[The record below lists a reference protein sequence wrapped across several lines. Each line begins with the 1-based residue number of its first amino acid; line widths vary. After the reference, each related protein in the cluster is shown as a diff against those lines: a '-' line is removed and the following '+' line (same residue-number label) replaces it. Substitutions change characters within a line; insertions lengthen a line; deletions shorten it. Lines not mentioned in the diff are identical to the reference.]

1 MASDGKV
8 TIEVDLAT
16 DNVQSD
22 SEKIKDIL
30 NGIGKADHKI
40 KFGVDAETA
49 KAKIKEI
56 SEDVRHL
63 PKEARTELRAI
74 GNKAGIE
81 EFDKFLKLLPKEE
94 RVKLLTDFQD
104 KGIVDFQHALSQI
117 PKEKRSDVKL
127 NDNASEPIKRIKK
140 GIEDVP
146 TEHTTKFEADTSSAE
161 QHIGLLGRAQY
172 NVNSSSKS
180 MLSSVKNIVT
190 GLGIYQIAAKASAA
204 VPEQLSG
211 AISRY
216 DTLNNFP
223 KVMQSMGASAKDS
236 NAAIKTLSN
245 GIQGLPT
252 SLDQVAQT
260 TQVFMPLSDN
270 AKEAAKATLA
280 LNDAFLASNAST
292 ADASRGLE
300 QYKQMLANG
309 KVDMMGWRSIE
320 ETMPASLQKV
330 AKSFGIA
337 SGSTQELYNKL
348 DSGEISM
355 KQLNQ
360 RFIELDGGADGF
372 HKTALNATNGIGTA
386 MENLKNR
393 TKIALEAVIRG
404 FDDMVKTLTGSSIG
418 ENINK
423 LSSHFSSFG
432 KNGEQAFESLGKWLK
447 PFIPAF
453 ETLGEIAK
461 TVFEGMVAPIQ
472 DVINA
477 LKGLKNSSGFAKQ
490 LNNALKG
497 IASHQKALKA
507 LGLAITSVVTGLM
520 AAKGAI
526 TVVNA
531 FKKAL
536 AGLTAIKNI
545 ITSIKSLQGAL
556 ALLKFAFATNPVGI
570 VVTAVVALGVAFA
583 TAYKHSKTF
592 RDGVNKALAATKD
605 FFIGIG
611 KFFTG
616 QLGWEKAIGKEISK
630 IVSTIGKTFSKIGS
644 ILKKIGKAA
653 IMAFVYALALPVG
666 IGITIMKP
674 LVKGITSAISS
685 LWPQVKKVWQAAWNG
700 LVTVASA
707 IWKPISKPVQAGLK
721 LIQSLISTGLKAITK
736 LWQREVEFWGT
747 VISTVWN
754 TIKKVVSAGMKA
766 LESVIS
772 PILKSISNVWST
784 TWNAISSFVGDVWN
798 GISKTGKKIFGGIR
812 DWMSD
817 ILDAISKKWSD
828 VWNGLASAFSG
839 IWDGI
844 KGVAKSG
851 WNAIIGFINT
861 GVDGINSV
869 IHFFGGKKDTVPK
882 LKKLVH
888 GTSANDRDE
897 LALVNDEGGDTYREA
912 IVRTNGQVEIPKE
925 RNQLVFLN
933 RGDEVIPAKR
943 TAELFGL
950 NRYATGKK
958 GWLSAAWDN
967 VKDWA
972 GDTFEAIEDALKDP
986 LGVLTDLFHKGKNT
1000 ATDIWKTVGD
1010 GAADYLPK
1018 TGVEWFK
1025 KELQKLEDALTPP
1038 NPSGSG
1044 VERWRPYIEKAFKE
1058 LHVTATEGKINKLL
1072 RQIQTESGG
1081 NPTIPQQISDI
1092 NSAAGHPAQG
1102 LLQFVPSTFNSWAV
1116 KGHHQILNGYDQIL
1130 AAINCL
1136 EHGGEGGWGNVGN
1149 GHGWMNGGWADR
1161 PAIFGEVQ
1169 GEPELAINPARQTA
1183 DHYILE
1189 AIRARAAKSPNGF
1202 AAKLNQMIASQQQA
1216 GHQLVAATPA
1226 TMPAPTL
1233 NNNVNNGTDLSG
1245 DVTITFQVDS
1255 SELARQTYPKYKMM
1269 KAQEIIIRNNGGA
1282 IPVGNA
1288 MPVGGGY

>member
-1 MASDGKV
+1 MAADGKV

-204 VPEQLSG
+204 VSEQLSG

-432 KNGEQAFESLGKWLK
+432 KNGEQAFENLGKWLK

-630 IVSTIGKTFSKIGS
+630 IVSTIGKMFSKIGS

-674 LVKGITSAISS
+674 LVKGITSAISK
-685 LWPQVKKVWQAAWNG
+685 LWPQVKKVWQTAWNG
-700 LVTVASA
+700 LVTIASA
-707 IWKPISKPVQAGLK
+707 IWKPIAKPIQAGLQ
-721 LIQSLISTGLKAITK
+721 LIQSLFSAA
-736 LWQREVEFWGT
+736 
-747 VISTVWN
+747 WN
-754 TIKKVVSAGMKA
+754 TIKKIVSAGMKA
-766 LESVIS
+766 VESVIS
-772 PILKSISNVWST
+772 PILKSISNTWNT

-844 KGVAKSG
+844 KSVAKSG

-933 RGDEVIPAKR
+933 RGDEVIPAKK

-986 LGVLTDLFHKGKNT
+986 LGVLTDLFHRGKNT

-1081 NPTIPQQISDI
+1081 NPTIPQQISDN

-1216 GHQLVAATPA
+1216 GHQLVAATPS
-1226 TMPAPTL
+1226 TMPAPML
-1233 NNNVNNGTDLSG
+1233 NNGVNNGVNLSG

>member
-1 MASDGKV
+1 MAADGKV
-8 TIEVDLAT
+8 TIEVDLST
-16 DNVQSD
+16 NHVQSD
-22 SEKIKDIL
+22 ADQIEKILNDIDIPTIKVKADGTNAEKEVVDVEKLVQELPKEKLVQLKAQAEENGFKTIQEYLRSLPQEKVVEIIAKDNASRNL
-30 NGIGKADHKI
+30 NGISNNAENARIHMSNLKDVMFGTFLGNLLADGMKRIIEFLKEMTGQAIQSYDALTTFKSTMKFAGFDTSEIKKSTEDLKEYSKETIYNVGEMSNTAATLAANGVKNYTEVTKSLGNLVAVAGGGAQAMSSASLALTQIVGAGKMYTGDWNQFINMIPGASKKI
-40 KFGVDAETA
+40 QDELKKNGAYTGNFRDAMSKGEITA
-49 KAKIKEI
+49 KEFLKAINDLGNTKVAEKAATDTTKFSTAWQGMQEAVQDGIIKLMDTIGTKGLTDTISNLGNVGYDVFDGLAKWIKPLKPDFKTLGKIIDEIFSGAKDVFGTVGGYIGALTKSFRDSSSYAKPLNKTLKEI
-56 SEDVRHL
+56 AGHSTGLKVL
-63 PKEARTELRAI
+63 GGAIGSIVTSLLALRAI
-74 GNKAGIE
+74 KTVVTII
-81 EFDKFLKLLPKEE
+81 
-94 RVKLLTDFQD
+94 
-104 KGIVDFQHALSQI
+104 KG
-117 PKEKRSDVKL
+117 
-127 NDNASEPIKRIKK
+127 
-140 GIEDVP
+140 
-146 TEHTTKFEADTSSAE
+146 
-161 QHIGLLGRAQY
+161 
-172 NVNSSSKS
+172 
-180 MLSSVKNIVT
+180 
-190 GLGIYQIAAKASAA
+190 
-204 VPEQLSG
+204 
-211 AISRY
+211 
-216 DTLNNFP
+216 
-223 KVMQSMGASAKDS
+223 
-236 NAAIKTLSN
+236 
-245 GIQGLPT
+245 
-252 SLDQVAQT
+252 
-260 TQVFMPLSDN
+260 
-270 AKEAAKATLA
+270 LA
-280 LNDAFLASNAST
+280 LAF
-292 ADASRGLE
+292 
-300 QYKQMLANG
+300 
-309 KVDMMGWRSIE
+309 
-320 ETMPASLQKV
+320 
-330 AKSFGIA
+330 
-337 SGSTQELYNKL
+337 
-348 DSGEISM
+348 
-355 KQLNQ
+355 
-360 RFIELDGGADGF
+360 
-372 HKTALNATNGIGTA
+372 
-386 MENLKNR
+386 
-393 TKIALEAVIRG
+393 
-404 FDDMVKTLTGSSIG
+404 
-418 ENINK
+418 
-423 LSSHFSSFG
+423 
-432 KNGEQAFESLGKWLK
+432 
-447 PFIPAF
+447 
-453 ETLGEIAK
+453 
-461 TVFEGMVAPIQ
+461 
-472 DVINA
+472 
-477 LKGLKNSSGFAKQ
+477 
-490 LNNALKG
+490 
-497 IASHQKALKA
+497 KA
-507 LGLAITSVVTGLM
+507 LGVAMISNPISV
-520 AAKGAI
+520 A
-526 TVVNA
+526 VV
-531 FKKAL
+531 
-536 AGLTAIKNI
+536 
-545 ITSIKSLQGAL
+545 
-556 ALLKFAFATNPVGI
+556 
-570 VVTAVVALGVAFA
+570 AVVALGVAFL

-592 RDGVNKALAATKD
+592 RDGVNKTVAKIKDWFSEALSAVKG
-605 FFIGIG
+605 FFADVG

-630 IVSTIGKTFSKIGS
+630 IVSTIGKTFNKIGS
-644 ILKKIGKAA
+644 TLKKIGKAT
-653 IMAFVYALALPVG
+653 ILAFVYALALPVG

-674 LVKGITSAISS
+674 LVKEIASAISK
-685 LWPQVKKVWQAAWNG
+685 LWPQVKKVWQTAWNG
-700 LVTVASA
+700 LVTIASA
-707 IWKPISKPVQAGLK
+707 IWKPIAKPIQAGLQ
-721 LIQSLISTGLKAITK
+721 LIQSLFSAA
-736 LWQREVEFWGT
+736 
-747 VISTVWN
+747 WN
-754 TIKKVVSAGMKA
+754 TIKKIVSAGMKA
-766 LESVIS
+766 VGSVIS
-772 PILKSISNVWST
+772 PILKSISNTWNT
-784 TWNAISSFVGDVWN
+784 TWNAISSFVGDIWS
-798 GISKTGKKIFGGIR
+798 GISKTGKKVFGGIR

-844 KGVAKSG
+844 KSVAKSG

-933 RGDEVIPAKR
+933 RGDEVIPAKK

-1058 LHVTATEGKINKLL
+1058 LHVTATESKINKLL

-1102 LLQFVPSTFNSWAV
+1102 LLQFIPSTFNSWAV
-1116 KGHHQILNGYDQIL
+1116 KGHGQILNGYDQIL

-1202 AAKLNQMIASQQQA
+1202 AAKLNRMIVSQQQA
-1216 GHQLVAATPA
+1216 GHQLVAATPS
-1226 TMPAPTL
+1226 TMPAPML
-1233 NNNVNNGTDLSG
+1233 NNGVNNGVNLSG
-1245 DVTITFQVDS
+1245 NVTITFQVDS

>member
-1 MASDGKV
+1 MAADGKV
-8 TIEVDLAT
+8 TIEVDLST
-16 DNVQSD
+16 NHVQSD
-22 SEKIKDIL
+22 ADQIEKILNDIDIPTIKVKADGTNAEKEVVDVEKLVQELPKEKLVQLKAQAEENGFKTIQEYLRSLPQEKVVEIIAKDNASRNL
-30 NGIGKADHKI
+30 NGISNNAENARIHMSNLKDVMFGTFLGNLLADGMKRIIEFLKEMTGQAIQSYDALTTFKSTMKFAGFDTSEIKKSTEDLKEYSKETIYNVGEMSNTAATLAANGVKNYTEVTKSLGNLVAVAGGGAQAMSSASLALTQIVGAGKMYTGDWNQFINMIPGASKKI
-40 KFGVDAETA
+40 QDELKKNGAYTGNFRDAMSKGEITA
-49 KAKIKEI
+49 KEFLKAINDLGNTKVAEKAATDTTKFSTAWQGMQEAVQDGIIKLMDTIGTKGLTDTISNLGNVGYDVFDGLAKWIKPLKPDFKTLGKIIDEIFSGAKDVFGTVGGYIGALTKSFRDSSSYAKPLNKTLKEI
-56 SEDVRHL
+56 AGHSTGLKVL
-63 PKEARTELRAI
+63 GGAIGSIVTSLLALRAI
-74 GNKAGIE
+74 KTVVTII
-81 EFDKFLKLLPKEE
+81 
-94 RVKLLTDFQD
+94 
-104 KGIVDFQHALSQI
+104 KG
-117 PKEKRSDVKL
+117 
-127 NDNASEPIKRIKK
+127 
-140 GIEDVP
+140 
-146 TEHTTKFEADTSSAE
+146 
-161 QHIGLLGRAQY
+161 
-172 NVNSSSKS
+172 
-180 MLSSVKNIVT
+180 
-190 GLGIYQIAAKASAA
+190 
-204 VPEQLSG
+204 
-211 AISRY
+211 
-216 DTLNNFP
+216 
-223 KVMQSMGASAKDS
+223 
-236 NAAIKTLSN
+236 
-245 GIQGLPT
+245 
-252 SLDQVAQT
+252 
-260 TQVFMPLSDN
+260 
-270 AKEAAKATLA
+270 LA
-280 LNDAFLASNAST
+280 LAF
-292 ADASRGLE
+292 
-300 QYKQMLANG
+300 
-309 KVDMMGWRSIE
+309 
-320 ETMPASLQKV
+320 
-330 AKSFGIA
+330 
-337 SGSTQELYNKL
+337 
-348 DSGEISM
+348 
-355 KQLNQ
+355 
-360 RFIELDGGADGF
+360 
-372 HKTALNATNGIGTA
+372 
-386 MENLKNR
+386 
-393 TKIALEAVIRG
+393 
-404 FDDMVKTLTGSSIG
+404 
-418 ENINK
+418 
-423 LSSHFSSFG
+423 
-432 KNGEQAFESLGKWLK
+432 
-447 PFIPAF
+447 
-453 ETLGEIAK
+453 
-461 TVFEGMVAPIQ
+461 
-472 DVINA
+472 
-477 LKGLKNSSGFAKQ
+477 
-490 LNNALKG
+490 
-497 IASHQKALKA
+497 KA
-507 LGLAITSVVTGLM
+507 LGVAMISNPISV
-520 AAKGAI
+520 A
-526 TVVNA
+526 VV
-531 FKKAL
+531 
-536 AGLTAIKNI
+536 
-545 ITSIKSLQGAL
+545 
-556 ALLKFAFATNPVGI
+556 
-570 VVTAVVALGVAFA
+570 AVVALGVAFL

-592 RDGVNKALAATKD
+592 RDGVNKTVAKIKDWFSEALSAVKG
-605 FFIGIG
+605 FFADVG

-630 IVSTIGKTFSKIGS
+630 IVSTIGKTFNKIGS
-644 ILKKIGKAA
+644 TLKKIGKAA
-653 IMAFVYALALPVG
+653 ILAFVYALALPVG

-674 LVKGITSAISS
+674 LVKEIASAISK
-685 LWPQVKKVWQAAWNG
+685 LWPQVKKVWQTAWNG
-700 LVTVASA
+700 LVTIASA
-707 IWKPISKPVQAGLK
+707 IWKPIAKPIQAGLQ
-721 LIQSLISTGLKAITK
+721 LIQSLFSAA
-736 LWQREVEFWGT
+736 
-747 VISTVWN
+747 WN
-754 TIKKVVSAGMKA
+754 TIKKIVSAGMKA
-766 LESVIS
+766 VGSVIS
-772 PILKSISNVWST
+772 PILKSISNTWNM
-784 TWNAISSFVGDVWN
+784 TWNAISSFVGDIWS
-798 GISKTGKKIFGGIR
+798 GISKTGKKVFGGIR

-844 KGVAKSG
+844 KSVAKSG

-933 RGDEVIPAKR
+933 RGDEVIPAKK

-1058 LHVTATEGKINKLL
+1058 LHVTATESKINKLL

-1102 LLQFVPSTFNSWAV
+1102 LLQFIPSTFNSWAV
-1116 KGHHQILNGYDQIL
+1116 KGHGQILNGYDQIL

-1202 AAKLNQMIASQQQA
+1202 AAKLNRMIVSQQQA
-1216 GHQLVAATPA
+1216 GHQLVAATPS
-1226 TMPAPTL
+1226 TMPAPML
-1233 NNNVNNGTDLSG
+1233 NNGVNNGVNLSG